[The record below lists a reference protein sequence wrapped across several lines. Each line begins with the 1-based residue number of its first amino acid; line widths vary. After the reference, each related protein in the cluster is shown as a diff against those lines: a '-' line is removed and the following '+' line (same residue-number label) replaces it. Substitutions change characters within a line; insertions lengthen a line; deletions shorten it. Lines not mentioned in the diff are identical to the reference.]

1 MSDFVEGS
9 KQAADLQAASYKGAL
24 TGVTTEFDDSP
35 PPRLGPGPVA
45 KAVQY
50 LVLIVVAALFFAPI
64 YYMIVGSFKPSA
76 EVLNGLAG
84 FKPGSLSLD
93 NYKGVF
99 DRFNSPATGYFWD
112 FYKTSII
119 VSTVIVAGGLIVN
132 SLAAYALARLQWR
145 GRNLVLTVVV
155 LVVILPFEA
164 IAVPLFYQLNDFR
177 NTYYV
182 QFIPFV
188 ANAFSIY
195 LFYTFFISI
204 PKQIQEAARVDGAGP
219 WKTFFLIIMPMSKP
233 VYASVTILTFLSAW
247 SSFLFPVMVID
258 QPAYRPLP
266 LEIAVFKGEPPTDW
280 GQIFAFGVLM
290 VIPVMV
296 IFLLFQRW
304 FVQSVAS
311 SGLKG

>member
-1 MSDFVEGS
+1 MSDFVDDA
-9 KQAADLQAASYKGAL
+9 KRMADLRAASTRGAVIAAAEDL
-24 TGVTTEFDDSP
+24 DDQP
-35 PPRLGPGPVA
+35 VPRLGPGPVRKSVSYA
-45 KAVQY
+45 
-50 LVLIVVAALFFAPI
+50 VLILVAAIFFAPI
-64 YYMIVGSFKPSA
+64 AYMVIGSFKPTN
-76 EVLNGLAG
+76 EVLDGIAG
-84 FKPGSLSLD
+84 FKPVHLSLN
-93 NYKGVF
+93 NYRGVF

-119 VSTVIVAGGLIVN
+119 VSFVIVVGGLIVN

-145 GRNLVLTVVV
+145 GRNVVLTLVV

-182 QFIPFV
+182 QFIPFI

-195 LFYTFFISI
+195 LFYTFFIGI

-258 QPAYRPLP
+258 QPSYRPLP

>member
-1 MSDFVEGS
+1 MSDFVDDA
-9 KQAADLQAASYKGAL
+9 KKMADLRAGQTAGAI
-24 TGVTTEFDDSP
+24 TGITSDVDNTP
-35 PPRLGPGPVA
+35 VPRLGPGPLR
-45 KAVQY
+45 KGLSY
-50 LVLIVVAALFFAPI
+50 LILTWVAAVFFAPI
-64 YYMIVGSFKPSA
+64 AYMIIGSFKPSA
-76 EVLNGLAG
+76 LVLNGISG
-84 FKPGSLSLD
+84 FKPESLSLD
-93 NYKGVF
+93 NYRGVF
-99 DRFNSPATGYFWD
+99 SRFNSDATGYFID

-119 VSTVIVAGGLIVN
+119 VSTVIVVGGLVVN
-132 SLAAYALARLQWR
+132 SLAAFALARLQWR
-145 GRNLVLTVVV
+145 GRNLALTIVV

-182 QFIPFV
+182 QFIPFI

-204 PKQIQEAARVDGAGP
+204 PKAIQEAARVDGAGP

-258 QPAYRPLP
+258 QPQFRPLP
-266 LEIAVFKGEPPTDW
+266 LEIAVFKAQPPTDW

>member
-1 MSDFVEGS
+1 MSATAV
-9 KQAADLQAASYKGAL
+9 ADAGASAQ
-24 TGVTTEFDDSP
+24 FDDDQP
-35 PPRLGPGPVA
+35 IPRLGPSKARQALSYVILSLVA
-45 KAVQY
+45 
-50 LVLIVVAALFFAPI
+50 LIFFAPI
-64 YYMIVGSFKPSA
+64 AYMIIGSFKPA
-76 EVLNGLAG
+76 DEVLGGLGG
-84 FKPGSLSLD
+84 FLPRHMSLT

-99 DRFNSPATGYFWD
+99 SRFDSDSTGYFFD

-119 VSTVIVAGGLIVN
+119 VSFAVVFGGLVVN
-132 SLAAYALARLQWR
+132 SLCAYALARLQWR
-145 GRNLVLTVVV
+145 GRNFVLTLIV

-164 IAVPLFYQLNDFR
+164 IAVPLFYQLQDFR

-182 QFIPFV
+182 QFIPFI

-204 PKQIQEAARVDGAGP
+204 PKQIQEAAKVDGAGP
-219 WKTFFLIIMPMSKP
+219 WKTFLLIIVPMSKP
-233 VYASVTILTFLSAW
+233 VYASVTILTFMSSWA
-247 SSFLFPVMVID
+247 SFLFPVMVID

-266 LEIAVFKGEPPTDW
+266 LAISVFKAQPPTDW

-290 VIPVMV
+290 VLPVMV

-304 FVQSVAS
+304 FVEGAAS